1 MTPKQPRN
9 MKKVLLICLLLLT
22 VGVFG
27 QNDEAYVD
35 TLSQEFAQKLVE
47 RNITQF
53 FNVKQ
58 YCSGKIEMFQIGK
71 ERKMCS
77 SKGTYYKVFVV
88 WKEENNVHIKKID
101 NCGLFYS
108 ISLADTDLFDFFEEN
123 KTDLATE
130 EVKRYKS
137 ATYTGKPELR
147 KQPQPCFRSFSFT
160 EAGNTSAVN
169 YNLFDLSN
177 EKDNLNFEH
186 NNQRKAVLLA
196 TKLETILDTL
206 EASMRRQI

>member
-1 MTPKQPRN
+1 MTHKQPHN
-9 MKKVLLICLLLLT
+9 MKKVLIICMLLLT
-22 VGVFG
+22 VGAFG

-35 TLSQEFAQKLVE
+35 TLTQEFTQKLVE

-77 SKGTYYKVFVV
+77 SKGTYYKVFIV
-88 WKEENNVHIKKID
+88 WKEENSVHVKKID

-108 ISLADTDLFDFFEEN
+108 ISLTDTDLFDFYDEN
-123 KTDLATE
+123 TADLATE
-130 EVKRYKS
+130 EVKQYKS

-160 EAGNTSAVN
+160 EAGNTSVVS

-186 NNQRKAVLLA
+186 NNERKAVLLDA
-196 TKLETILDTL
+196 KLETILATS

>member
-1 MTPKQPRN
+1 
-9 MKKVLLICLLLLT
+9 MKKALIICMLVLT
-22 VGVFG
+22 VVAVA

-35 TLSQEFAQKLVE
+35 SLTKEFTQKLVE
-47 RNITQF
+47 RDITNYF
-53 FNVKQ
+53 TVKR

-71 ERKMCS
+71 ERKMCT

-88 WKEENNVHIKKID
+88 WKEEQTVHVKKID

-108 ISLADTDLFDFFEEN
+108 ISLIDSNLFDFFVQN

-130 EVKRYKS
+130 EVKQYKS

-160 EAGNTSAVN
+160 ETRNTSEVS
-169 YNLFDLSN
+169 YNLFDISN
-177 EKDNLNFEH
+177 KEDNLNFDD
-186 NNQRKAVLLA
+186 NNQRKVV
-196 TKLETILDTL
+196 ILDTKL
-206 EASMRRQI
+206 DAILDASEVKMKRQL